1 MSDIRAFLK
10 ESVSAEYRAKYS
22 PRIGNTICA
31 FLNTIG
37 GTIVLG
43 IDERGT
49 VSQSNEIVVYE
60 ISSILNRISPDPQK
74 YVEIKK
80 DNVLGKECIVIS
92 VTRPINS
99 DELYSLYG
107 TIYYRRGANN
117 HIIDIEKGGLDF
129 LQNNRRKANN
139 LPVLEEY
146 SPSDTDKS
154 ENFDVEK
161 KNHKVSYKRIGPLYQ
176 NRSTFYK
183 YLDLD
188 TVLMIFRENPKF
200 QEGVDKKEKQ
210 FLQTMRFVEPPKW
223 EDQFESRFYNA
234 NYKKVNKDPNNIPK
248 LYATCFT
255 PKEESEPAWMAY
267 NKDKSG
273 LAKRCVQFR
282 INQIKLREELVKNLE
297 NSSKCTIVEGS
308 VQYKSKETIRTLHLS
323 TDKDNKH
330 SEIYDEYFSD
340 FTLANYI
347 QLLLLKRIAYE
358 HEREVRIFLIYDDDK
373 LKKKGEKKEDHSY
386 KDIKLNWLSML
397 ERIRVSPDCTQTEI
411 DLLQDEINNL
421 IDKSSEPDK
430 EGLKKKLEVK
440 KYNVNEDEDR
450 DGPLPIGETYEE
462 FQERMDAKKAN
473 P

>member
-1 MSDIRAFLK
+1 MSETLTILK

-43 IDERGT
+43 IDERGR
-49 VSQSNEIVVYE
+49 VSQPNEMNIHE
-60 ISSILNRISPDPQK
+60 IHVLLDRISPAPHE

-80 DNVLGKECIVIS
+80 EYVLGKECIIIS

-99 DELYSLYG
+99 NVFYSLNG
-107 TIYYRRGANN
+107 IFYYRIGASN
-117 HIIDIEKGGLDF
+117 HIIDKEERDF
-129 LQNNRRKANN
+129 LQNNRRKVNN

-146 SPSDTDKS
+146 SPSDTDKGKNFNKEK
-154 ENFDVEK
+154 ENH
-161 KNHKVSYKRIGPLYQ
+161 NVSYKRIGPLYQ

-297 NSSKCTIVEGS
+297 NSSNCTIVEGS

>member
-1 MSDIRAFLK
+1 MSETLTILK
-10 ESVSAEYRAKYS
+10 ESVSAEYRTKYS

-43 IDERGT
+43 IDERGR
-49 VSQSNEIVVYE
+49 VSQPNEMNIHE
-60 ISSILNRISPDPQK
+60 IHVLLDRISPAPHE

-80 DNVLGKECIVIS
+80 EYVLGKECIIIS

-99 DELYSLYG
+99 NVFYSLNG
-107 TIYYRRGANN
+107 IFYYRIGASN
-117 HIIDIEKGGLDF
+117 HIIDKEERDF
-129 LQNNRRKANN
+129 LQNNRRKVNN

-146 SPSDTDKS
+146 SPSDTDKG
-154 ENFDVEK
+154 ENFNKEK
-161 KNHKVSYKRIGPLYQ
+161 ENHNVSYKRIGPPYQ

-183 YLDLD
+183 YLDLE
-188 TVLMIFRENPKF
+188 TVMMIFREDPNEHTFK
-200 QEGVDKKEKQ
+200 
-210 FLQTMRFVEPPKW
+210 QTMRFVEPPKW
-223 EDQFESRFYNA
+223 DDQFESRFYNA
-234 NYKKVNKDPNNIPK
+234 DYNKVNNDPDNIPK

-267 NKDKSG
+267 NKEKDG
-273 LAKRCVQFR
+273 LGKRCVQFR
-282 INQIKLREELVKNLE
+282 INQIKLREELVNNLE
-297 NSSKCTIVEGS
+297 NSSNCTIVEGS

-323 TDKDNKH
+323 TDKDNKP
-330 SEIYDEYFSD
+330 SEIYDEFFSD

-347 QLLLLKRIAYE
+347 QLLLLKRVAYE
-358 HEREVRIFLIYDDDK
+358 HEREVRIFLIYNEDK
-373 LKKKGEKKEDHSY
+373 LGKKATNKDDYDH
-386 KDIKLNWLSML
+386 KDIQLDWLSIL
-397 ERIRVSPDCTQTEI
+397 ERIRVSPDSTQTEI

-421 IDKSSEPDK
+421 IDKSSVPDK

>member
-1 MSDIRAFLK
+1 MAETLTILK
-10 ESVSAEYRAKYS
+10 ESVSAEYKAKYS

-43 IDERGT
+43 IDERST
-49 VSQSNEIVVYE
+49 VSHPNEMDLHE
-60 ISSILNRISPDPQK
+60 IYVLLDRITPAPHEC
-74 YVEIKK
+74 VEIKK
-80 DNVLGKECIVIS
+80 DIVIGRECIVIS

-99 DELYSLYG
+99 NVLYSLNG
-107 TIYYRRGANN
+107 TYYYRKGANN
-117 HIIDIEKGGLDF
+117 HILSAKAQSGIYDIIY
-129 LQNNRRKANN
+129 NNKRKANN

-146 SPSDTDKS
+146 SPSDTDKGK
-154 ENFDVEK
+154 NFDVEK
-161 KNHKVSYKRIGPLYQ
+161 KNHKVSYKRIGPPYP

-183 YLDLD
+183 YLDLE
-188 TVLMIFRENPKF
+188 TVMMIFREDPNKHTF
-200 QEGVDKKEKQ
+200 K
-210 FLQTMRFVEPPKW
+210 QTMRFVEPPKW
-223 EDQFESRFYNA
+223 DDQFESRFYNA
-234 NYKKVNKDPNNIPK
+234 DYNKVNNDPDNIPK

-267 NKDKSG
+267 NKEKDG
-273 LAKRCVQFR
+273 LGKRCVQFR

-297 NSSKCTIVEGS
+297 NSTNCIIVEGS
-308 VQYKSKETIRTLHLS
+308 VQYESKETIRTLHLS
-323 TDKDNKH
+323 TDKDNKP
-330 SEIYDEYFSD
+330 SEKYDEFFSD

-347 QLLLLKRIAYE
+347 QLLLLKRVAYE
-358 HEREVRIFLIYDDDK
+358 HEREVRIFLIYDEDK
-373 LKKKGEKKEDHSY
+373 LGEKATNKDKYDY
-386 KDIKLNWLSML
+386 KDIQLDWLTIL
-397 ERIRVSPDCTQTEI
+397 ERVRVSPDCTQTEI